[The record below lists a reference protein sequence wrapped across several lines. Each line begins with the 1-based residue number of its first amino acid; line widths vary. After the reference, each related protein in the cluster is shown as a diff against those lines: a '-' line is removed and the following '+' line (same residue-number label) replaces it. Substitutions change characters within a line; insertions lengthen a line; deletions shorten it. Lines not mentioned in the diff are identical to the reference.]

1 MRSDSDPAHPI
12 RRPDEPATPA
22 RPLPTD
28 RSETPA
34 AWVDR
39 TTAPCVHLALL
50 LRRTTLE
57 DPAAADAAL
66 ATAIDAL
73 AALHPNDDTRDLGL
87 RPDHLAAI
95 RQALAAFLDESAAH
109 QPGAERWREQ
119 LLRRLDL
126 PRSANVGHEFF
137 ERLEPRLL
145 DPAPSPADL
154 AVLQTHALCLLLG
167 FRGRYGARVDAA
179 ETEIPRLLRRLQ
191 LRLRPCLPPRPPPPF
206 NYVPRDIFKNSPP
219 RLLKAAALLLIFTV
233 ALAAALHARTAA
245 HHETLRAHL
254 ATVAAP

>member
-1 MRSDSDPAHPI
+1 MTRMTNTPDHAHPVARTPRPAGDPASALL
-12 RRPDEPATPA
+12 DTP
-22 RPLPTD
+22 
-28 RSETPA
+28 S

-39 TTAPCVHLALL
+39 ATAPCIHLALL
-50 LRRTTLE
+50 LRRATSD
-57 DPAAADAAL
+57 DPAAADTAL
-66 ATAIDAL
+66 TAAIDAL
-73 AALHPNDDTRDLGL
+73 TALHPGDETRDLGL

-109 QPGAERWREQ
+109 QPGAERWRDQ

-137 ERLEPRLL
+137 ERLEPRLQAPTL
-145 DPAPSPADL
+145 DPADL
-154 AVLQTHALCLLLG
+154 AVLQVHALCLLLG

-191 LRLRPCLPPRPPPPF
+191 LRLRPCLAPRPPPSF
-206 NYVPRDIFKNSPP
+206 GHVPKDMPQRPSQP
-219 RLLKAAALLLIFTV
+219 LLKIAALLLLFTL
-233 ALAAALHARTAA
+233 ALAAALHTRTAA

-254 ATVAAP
+254 ATLAAP